1 LKDSIHE
8 YRGKIP
14 KIIPQEVNKMTT
26 CKNCKSFFPLEN
38 NPEKG
43 DCVQR
48 AVDPRQA
55 YYKSKPVNAADDAVS
70 CSSFQKK

>member
-1 LKDSIHE
+1 
-8 YRGKIP
+8 
-14 KIIPQEVNKMTT
+14 MTT

-55 YYKSKPVNAADDAVS
+55 YFKSKPVNAADNAAS